1 MMQKNP
7 QIIFDFEII
16 ASEFVALVIPI
27 TEREYLSLGVN
38 MLTKSLK
45 IIHTTKKEV
54 LELIFFQKEQK
65 IFKKYCRA

>member
-1 MMQKNP
+1 MQKNP

-27 TEREYLSLGVN
+27 TERESLSLGVN